1 MFIPVL
7 LRYRKK
13 AEKRNVFRPYFG
25 GIMTLHEQN
34 HEIFISPE
42 RVCQGAWRQAKFDGI
57 RWRWCRQVAG
67 CKDDSPHPAGSW
79 KTRAGLEI
87 VGTPVRVVSR
97 KDTIVQPQAFAVAGN
112 SRYRRTTANRVI

>member
-34 HEIFISPE
+34 HEIFISPDATSPSTFSHSQTA
-42 RVCQGAWRQAKFDGI
+42 RNHARNADRI
-57 RWRWCRQVAG
+57 RNPDAVTLASVFRPT
-67 CKDDSPHPAGSW
+67 S
-79 KTRAGLEI
+79 RA
-87 VGTPVRVVSR
+87 RH
-97 KDTIVQPQAFAVAGN
+97 
-112 SRYRRTTANRVI
+112 